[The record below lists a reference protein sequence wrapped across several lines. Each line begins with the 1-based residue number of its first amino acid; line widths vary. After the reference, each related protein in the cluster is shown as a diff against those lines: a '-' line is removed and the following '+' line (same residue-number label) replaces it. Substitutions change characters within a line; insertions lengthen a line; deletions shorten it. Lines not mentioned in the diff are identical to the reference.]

1 MSGASLLSVI
11 LAAGK
16 GTRMQSTTCHKVC
29 FAIDGIPA
37 INRALAIYEG
47 LGLKRHIV
55 VVGTM
60 AGQVMETVG
69 RAFKNVLF
77 AYQAEQTG
85 TADAARVGL
94 QAATLFGGDP
104 DLLLV
109 AGDRIIE
116 PGVLDRLFALYEGE
130 ACDLAF
136 LASPGFPESTQGR
149 IVETADGQILG
160 IVEEA
165 DIRQRQVFR
174 DLRSQSTGPR
184 SRDEIR
190 EFMRQGFSRPGSAAS
205 DERLATAF
213 GRLWTEVKDSGQ
225 QRVDLNSLI
234 PEGLD
239 HFEFKT
245 SGGEALSMTP
255 EDVRNLRWMNTSV
268 YVLRASSLGEV
279 LGRLDQANA
288 QGEEYLSGI
297 VGLMSREAGRF
308 KVRALHVEDPEAI
321 LGYNNPAEILAVE
334 SVIQAR
340 KKGAKPRVVLKRE
353 FLKPISVW
361 QGLFDR
367 EARTEG
373 SRPISRLRIE
383 FEGIYGAD
391 EEVLRERF
399 AAYRDLLAHSA
410 VILGESAHAFIVRSS
425 GRLNVLGRHIDHQ
438 GGNCNLMTIGYETL
452 MAVRPRDDD
461 RIRLFNLDRNRFG
474 DRDFSIGDLVAD
486 LPWDDWLSLINSEKA
501 LEIARNAGGDW
512 SQYFKAA
519 VLRLQKKFPH
529 LRLRGMDIVVTG
541 NIPQAAGLSS
551 SSSLVVGTAEATIA
565 TNGLDLIPAQ
575 FVDLCGEG
583 EWFVGTRGGSADHAA
598 VKMGRK
604 GKVIKVAFFNFAVQE
619 TVDFPD
625 DYVMVVGDS
634 GHRAQKSAKARD
646 EFNHRV
652 ACYRLG
658 LRLVRAFYAQHAP
671 LLNHLRDINVR
682 NLRVPLSWIY
692 RILLNL
698 PEQATRDELRALL
711 PEENLDSLFMT
722 HEPPFDGLYPIR
734 GVVLFGLAECERAR
748 VYADHLRSGRI
759 AEIGR
764 MMRVSHDGD
773 RVVSSGRN
781 GEVRPFRAPTSNG
794 YLLGLMEDLE
804 SEDPVRVER
813 AQLIWQPGRYACS
826 LPSIDRMVDIALETE
841 GVAGAQLAGAGLGGC
856 MMVLARREAVPAL
869 RQALVSR
876 YYEAEGQPPSILV
889 CRPIAGSGLM
899 RVEESNDHVG

>member
-1 MSGASLLSVI
+1 MGAAPHLSII

-29 FAIDGIPA
+29 FEIDGIPA

-47 LGLKRHIV
+47 LGLKRHII
-55 VVGTM
+55 VVGSM

-77 AYQAEQTG
+77 AYQAEQLG
-85 TADAARVGL
+85 TADAARVGF
-94 QAATLFGGDP
+94 QAALLSGGDSN
-104 DLLLV
+104 LFLV

-116 PGVLDRLFALYEGE
+116 PGVLERLFALFDEE

-136 LASPGFPESTQGR
+136 LASPGLPESTQGR
-149 IVETADGQILG
+149 VVESADGQIIG

-174 DLRSQSTGPR
+174 DLRNPSSVPR
-184 SRDEIR
+184 TRGEVR
-190 EFMRQGFSRPGSAAS
+190 EFLRQGFSRPGSAAS
-205 DERLATAF
+205 EGRLEAAF
-213 GRLWTEVKDSGQ
+213 GKLWAEVREGGG
-225 QRVDLNSLI
+225 QRVDLKSLI
-234 PEGLD
+234 PEGLEF
-239 HFEFKT
+239 FEFKA
-245 SGGEALSMTP
+245 SGGEVLSMVP

-268 YVLRASSLGEV
+268 YVVKASSLEAV
-279 LGRLDQANA
+279 LGKLDRANA

-297 VGLMSREAGRF
+297 VGLMSREPGRF
-308 KVRALHVEDPEAI
+308 KVRALHVEDPEAV

-340 KKGAKPRVVLKRE
+340 KKGAKPRVALKGE

-361 QGLFDR
+361 QGLF
-367 EARTEG
+367 ENV
-373 SRPISRLRIE
+373 SSIRIE
-383 FEGIYGAD
+383 LEGIYGAD
-391 EEVLRERF
+391 EEVHRERF
-399 AAYRDLLAHSA
+399 TAYRDLLAHSA
-410 VILGESAHAFIVRSS
+410 AVLGDSAQAFIVRSS

-438 GGNCNLMTIGYETL
+438 GGNCNLMTIGFETL

-461 RIRLFNLDRNRFG
+461 RVRLFNLDRNRFG
-474 DRDFSIGDLVAD
+474 DREFSIGDLVAD

-512 SQYFKAA
+512 SQYVKAA

-529 LRLRGMDIVVTG
+529 LRFRGMDIVVTG
-541 NIPQAAGLSS
+541 NIPLAAGLSS
-551 SSSLVVGTAEATIA
+551 SSSLVVGAAEATIA
-565 TNGLDLIPAQ
+565 ANGLDLFPAQ

-604 GKVIKVAFFNFAVQE
+604 GKVIKVAFFDFAVQE

-634 GHRAQKSAKARD
+634 GFRAQKSAKARD

-658 LRLVRAFYAQHAP
+658 FLLVRALHAKHAP
-671 LLNHLRDINVR
+671 LLHHLRDINIR

-711 PEENLDSLFMT
+711 PDENLDSLFTT
-722 HEPPFDGLYPIR
+722 HEPPADGLYPIR
-734 GVVLFGLAECERAR
+734 GVVLYGLAECERAR
-748 VYADHLRSGRI
+748 IYADYLRSGRI

-773 RVVSSGRN
+773 RVASSGPN

-813 AQLIWQPGRYACS
+813 AQLIWQSGRYACS
-826 LPSIDRMVDIALETE
+826 LPAIDRMVDIALETE

-856 MMVLARREAVPAL
+856 MMVLARREAIPAL
-869 RQALVSR
+869 RRALVSR
-876 YYEAEGQPPSILV
+876 YFEPEGRPASILV
-889 CRPIAGSGLM
+889 CRPIAGSGLL
-899 RVEESNDHVG
+899 RVEGNDGHIG